1 VNSKRNIGE
10 LGSPYVP
17 EQAATQAKSPPVG
30 WLSNLNLPSL
40 SQSRVRQIGF
50 SIVDQSFSVGAIF
63 LINIALARTQPQ
75 QSYGIFALTYTI
87 FTFLSG
93 LHNAA
98 ILEAYTIYGSGRY
111 HDKFGSYENLL
122 WRTNVLLS
130 LALTVLLTCVWGV
143 LAWLSPGKA
152 SDTLLGMALS
162 CGIFLIASFVR
173 RTFYM
178 RRRPDL
184 AAKFS
189 TIFFIT
195 SMLFLGMSI
204 RTRILNGFSAFVI
217 AALAW
222 CVAGLFVI
230 RSSPHDQTVDDF
242 AATEPFYWTEHWK
255 YSRWV
260 FVTALVFQFTT
271 QGYYWLTAGLLS
283 VREVADLRA
292 MSNLIVPMDQVFGAM
307 NLLVLPM
314 LSLRFASRRMA
325 GLIPLWQKYC
335 LAWLLV
341 SAAFAVSLHLV
352 GKPLM
357 HRLYAGKFDQIASL
371 VGLLALLPMIMGTGN
386 TINAA
391 LKALEKPKAV
401 FYAYVTS
408 GATTFLL
415 GIPLVIRF
423 GLRGAVYGMLA
434 SAAAYSAALAV
445 AFLGCFRAE
454 RRNILMTAVAKGNFV
469 P

>member
-1 VNSKRNIGE
+1 
-10 LGSPYVP
+10 VP
-17 EQAATQAKSPPVG
+17 KQGTSQAKISSVG
-30 WLSNLNLPSL
+30 RLFKLNLPSL
-40 SQSRVRQIGF
+40 SRNRIGHIGF
-50 SIVDQSFSVGAIF
+50 SIADQTFSVGGIF
-63 LINIALARTQPQ
+63 LINIALARTQAQ
-75 QSYGIFALTYTI
+75 QNYGIFTLTYTV

-93 LHNAA
+93 LHNSA

-111 HDKFGSYENLL
+111 HEKFASYENLL

-143 LAWLSPGKA
+143 LAWLAPGKA
-152 SDTLLGMALS
+152 SYTLLGMALS
-162 CGIFLIASFVR
+162 CGIFLTASFVR

-222 CVAGLFVI
+222 CVAGLFVM
-230 RSSPHDQTVDDF
+230 RTSPQDQTVEDF

-283 VREVADLRA
+283 IREVADLRA

-423 GLRGAVYGMLA
+423 GLHGAVYGMLA

-454 RRNILMTAVAKGNFV
+454 RRNILSTAVAKGNFA

>member
-1 VNSKRNIGE
+1 VNSKRNIGD

-17 EQAATQAKSPPVG
+17 EQPATQAQSPSLG
-30 WLSNLNLPSL
+30 SLSNLNLVSL
-40 SQSRVRQIGF
+40 SQSRVRQMGF
-50 SIVDQSFSVGAIF
+50 SIADQAFSVGAIF

-87 FTFLSG
+87 FTLLSG

-130 LALTVLLTCVWGV
+130 LALTALLTSVWGV
-143 LAWLSPGKA
+143 LAWVAPGKA
-152 SDTLLGMALS
+152 SYTLLGMALS
-162 CGIFLIASFVR
+162 CGIFLTASFVR

-189 TIFFIT
+189 TIFFVT
-195 SMLFLGMSI
+195 SMVLLELSI
-204 RTRILNGFSAFVI
+204 RTRILNGFYAFLI

-222 CVAGLFVI
+222 CVAGLFVM
-230 RSSPHDQTVDDF
+230 RTSPHDETAEDF
-242 AATEPFYWTEHWK
+242 AATEPSYWSEHWK

-292 MSNLIVPMDQVFGAM
+292 MSNLVVPMDQVFGAM

-314 LSLRFASRRMA
+314 LSLRRCAQLCR
-325 GLIPLWQKYC
+325 Q
-335 LAWLLV
+335 
-341 SAAFAVSLHLV
+341 AANAQIVCREIRS
-352 GKPLM
+352 
-357 HRLYAGKFDQIASL
+357 HRLAGRS
-371 VGLLALLPMIMGTGN
+371 TC
-386 TINAA
+386 
-391 LKALEKPKAV
+391 
-401 FYAYVTS
+401 
-408 GATTFLL
+408 
-415 GIPLVIRF
+415 
-423 GLRGAVYGMLA
+423 
-434 SAAAYSAALAV
+434 AV
-445 AFLGCFRAE
+445 ADDYGYR
-454 RRNILMTAVAKGNFV
+454 
-469 P
+469 

>member
-1 VNSKRNIGE
+1 M
-10 LGSPYVP
+10 
-17 EQAATQAKSPPVG
+17 
-30 WLSNLNLPSL
+30 
-40 SQSRVRQIGF
+40 GF
-50 SIVDQSFSVGAIF
+50 SIADQVFSVGGIF

-75 QSYGIFALTYTI
+75 QSYGIFALTYTV

-111 HDKFGSYENLL
+111 HYKFPAYERLL
-122 WRTNVLLS
+122 RRTNVLVS
-130 LALTVLLTCVWGV
+130 LTVTVVLIVVWGL
-143 LAWLSPGKA
+143 LAWIVPGQA
-152 SDTLLGMALS
+152 SYTLLGMALS
-162 CGIFLIASFVR
+162 CGIFLTSSFVR

-189 TIFFIT
+189 IVFFIT
-195 SMLFLGMSI
+195 SIVLLGLSM
-204 RTRILNGFSAFVI
+204 RTRILSGFYAFVI
-217 AALAW
+217 AAVAW
-222 CVAGLFVI
+222 CVAGLFVM
-230 RSSPHDQTVDDF
+230 RTSPRDEKAQDF
-242 AATEPFYWTEHWK
+242 AATEPSYWSEHWK

-260 FVTALVFQFTT
+260 LVTALVFQFTT

-283 VREVADLRA
+283 VKEVADLRA
-292 MSNLIVPMDQVFGAM
+292 MSNLVVPMDQVFGAM

-314 LSLRFASRRMA
+314 LSSRFASRRMA

-335 LAWLLV
+335 LAWLLLSV
-341 SAAFAVSLHLV
+341 SFAVALNFV

-357 HRLYAGKFDQIASL
+357 HRLYAGKFDHIASL
-371 VGLLALLPMIMGTGN
+371 VGLLAMLPIVMGTGN

-401 FYAYVTS
+401 FFAYVTS

-423 GLRGAVYGMLA
+423 GLHGAVYGMLA
-434 SAAAYSAALAV
+434 SAAAYSLALAV
-445 AFLGCFRAE
+445 AFLTCFRSE
-454 RRNILMTAVAKGNFV
+454 RRNMLSAAVAKGNPV

>member
-1 VNSKRNIGE
+1 VNSKRNIGD
-10 LGSPYVP
+10 LGSPYVS
-17 EQAATQAKSPPVG
+17 EQPATQAKDPPLG
-30 WLSNLNLPSL
+30 RLSNLNLPSL
-40 SQSRVRQIGF
+40 SQGRVRQIGF
-50 SIVDQSFSVGAIF
+50 SIADQTFSVGAIF
-63 LINIALARTQPQ
+63 LINIALARTQAQ

-111 HDKFGSYENLL
+111 HHKFAAYERLL
-122 WRTNVLLS
+122 WRTNAFVS
-130 LALTVLLTCVWGV
+130 LAVTVVLTLVWGA
-143 LAWLSPGKA
+143 LAWIAPARA
-152 SDTLLGMALS
+152 SYTLLGMALS
-162 CGIFLIASFVR
+162 CGIFLTASFVR

-178 RRRPDL
+178 RRRPEL

-195 SMLFLGMSI
+195 SIVLLGLSM
-204 RTRILNGFSAFVI
+204 RAHILSGFYAFMI
-217 AALAW
+217 AASAW
-222 CVAGLFVI
+222 CVAALFVM
-230 RSSPHDQTVDDF
+230 RTSPGDEKREDF
-242 AATEPFYWTEHWK
+242 AATEPSYWSEHWK

-283 VREVADLRA
+283 VKEVADLRA
-292 MSNLIVPMDQVFGAM
+292 MSNLVVPMDQVFGAM
-307 NLLVLPM
+307 NLLILPM

-341 SAAFAVSLHLV
+341 SAGFAVALNFV

-357 HRLYAGKFDQIASL
+357 HRLYAGKFDHIASL
-371 VGLLALLPMIMGTGN
+371 VGLLALLPIVMGTGN

-423 GLRGAVYGMLA
+423 GLHGAVYGTLA

-445 AFLGCFRAE
+445 AFLTCFRAE
-454 RRNILMTAVAKGNFV
+454 RRNILSTAVAKGNFV

>member
-1 VNSKRNIGE
+1 MNTKRNIGD
-10 LGSPYVP
+10 LASPCVTK
-17 EQAATQAKSPPVG
+17 QATSEPKISPLG
-30 WLSNLNLPSL
+30 WLSKLNLPAL
-40 SQSRVRQIGF
+40 SQNRFRQMGF
-50 SIVDQSFSVGAIF
+50 SIADQTFSVGGIF

-75 QSYGIFALTYTI
+75 QSYGIFALTYTV
-87 FTFLSG
+87 FTFLAG

-111 HDKFGSYENLL
+111 HYKFAAYEKLL
-122 WRTNVLLS
+122 WRTNVFVS
-130 LALTVLLTCVWGV
+130 LAVTIVLTLVWGA
-143 LAWLSPGKA
+143 LAWIAPGKA
-152 SDTLLGMALS
+152 SYTLLGMALS
-162 CGIFLIASFVR
+162 CGIFLTASFVR

-178 RRRPDL
+178 RRRPEL

-195 SMLFLGMSI
+195 SMVLLGLSM
-204 RTRILNGFSAFVI
+204 RTHILSGFYAFVI
-217 AALAW
+217 VALAW
-222 CVAGLFVI
+222 CVAGLSVL
-230 RSSPHDQTVDDF
+230 RTSPGAEKPEDF
-242 AATEPFYWTEHWK
+242 AASEPSYWSEHWK

-283 VREVADLRA
+283 VTEVADLRA
-292 MSNLIVPMDQVFGAM
+292 MSNLVVPMDQVFGAM
-307 NLLVLPM
+307 NLLILPM

-341 SAAFAVSLHLV
+341 SAGFAVALNVV

-357 HRLYAGKFDQIASL
+357 HRLYAGKFDNIASL

-445 AFLGCFRAE
+445 ALLTSCRAE
-454 RRNILMTAVAKGNFV
+454 RRSILSTVVAKGNSV
-469 P
+469 S

>member
-1 VNSKRNIGE
+1 VNSKRNIGD
-10 LGSPYVP
+10 LGSPCVTK
-17 EQAATQAKSPPVG
+17 QATSELKISPVG
-30 WLSNLNLPSL
+30 WLSKLNLPAL
-40 SQSRVRQIGF
+40 SQNRVRQMGF
-50 SIVDQSFSVGAIF
+50 SIADQTFSVGGIF

-75 QSYGIFALTYTI
+75 QSYGIFALTYSL
-87 FTFLSG
+87 FTFLVG

-111 HDKFGSYENLL
+111 HYKFAAYEKLL
-122 WRTNVLLS
+122 WRTNVLVS
-130 LALTVLLTCVWGV
+130 LAVTVALTLVWAA
-143 LAWLSPGKA
+143 LAWIAPSKA
-152 SDTLLGMALS
+152 SYTLLGMALS
-162 CGIFLIASFVR
+162 CGIFLTASFVR

-184 AAKFS
+184 AAKVS

-195 SMLFLGMSI
+195 SILLLGLSM
-204 RTRILNGFSAFVI
+204 RARILSGFYAFVI

-230 RSSPHDQTVDDF
+230 RASPGNEKTEDF
-242 AATEPFYWTEHWK
+242 AALEPSYWSEHWK

-283 VREVADLRA
+283 VKEVADLRA
-292 MSNLIVPMDQVFGAM
+292 MLNLVVPMDQVFGAM

-341 SAAFAVSLHLV
+341 SATFAVALNFV

-357 HRLYAGKFDQIASL
+357 HRLYAGKFDHIASL

-423 GLRGAVYGMLA
+423 GLHGAVYGMLA

-454 RRNILMTAVAKGNFV
+454 RRNILSTAVAKGNFV